1 MMKYSITFYCYKL
14 EEETLSISI
23 SRKDDIYLL
32 SEVYRTEHFDP
43 HISTASYTKE
53 TSFRYYI
60 PMLYHLMYTFTEF
73 YKDNI
78 TDMPYPVDKLPPT
91 YYITDIYNL
100 QINTYILMANN
111 AKIEMENSIVLY
123 NNIIEDIKSKLNKAA
138 FRLLTIKIEKE
149 NIKSLQT
156 LCIVADLIVQFL

>member
-1 MMKYSITFYCYKL
+1 MEYSITFYFYKL

-32 SEVYRTEHFDP
+32 SEVYRTEQFDS

-60 PMLYHLMYTFTEF
+60 PMLHHLMHTFTKF

-78 TDMPYPVDKLPPT
+78 TDMPYPVNKLPPT
-91 YYITDIYNL
+91 YYITDICNL

-149 NIKSLQT
+149 NIKSLRT
-156 LCIVADLIVQFL
+156 LCIVADAIVQFL